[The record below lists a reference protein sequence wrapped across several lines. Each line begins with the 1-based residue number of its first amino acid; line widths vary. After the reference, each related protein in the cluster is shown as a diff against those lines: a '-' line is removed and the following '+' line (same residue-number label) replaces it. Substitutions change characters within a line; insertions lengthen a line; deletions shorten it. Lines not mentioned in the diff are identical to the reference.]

1 MANAIETLQ
10 VHVEVSGWVFAL
22 GHFQGWRETH
32 PNGTIDDYHAE
43 LRQQTQKAKE
53 RFVEVEVENGST
65 RESAE
70 RVARM
75 MQ

>member
-22 GHFQGWRETH
+22 GHFQKWREAH
-32 PNGTIDDYHAE
+32 PNGTIDDYHVE

>member
-1 MANAIETLQ
+1 MASAAETLK

-22 GHFQGWRETH
+22 GQLQGWREAH
-32 PNGTIDDYHAE
+32 PGGSLDDYLAD
-43 LRQQTQKAKE
+43 LRQQTRKAKE

-65 RESAE
+65 RESAV
-70 RVARM
+70 RAARM